1 MNICEFLSGIPP
13 FSDIE
18 SDALTVLSVCAR
30 IQVFQPDEQIIYAG
44 EYGDA
49 LYVIFEGEVQV
60 CISEREGARHVAWLG
75 PREMFGEMALI
86 TGDVRQADVFAS
98 TETICVVIDK
108 DPLYEL
114 LREDSSVAMF
124 LTELVGQRLVSGHQI
139 TQVGKY
145 QVLHELGRGGM
156 AIVYAGYHP
165 QLRRSVAIKMLK
177 HAYVFDHEF
186 AEQFA
191 AEASVVAR
199 LEHSNIVE
207 VYDHEVAYGTQFIVM
222 EMVNGLTLTERMAAD
237 PQMDE
242 GVVRRIIVQ
251 LADALHYAH
260 EAGIVHRDVKPDN
273 VMLVP
278 GEPLRL
284 MDFGIAHRPADGD
297 ATVVGTPAYMAPEQG
312 ERGPQDGRVDIYAL
326 GVIAFEMLT
335 DTLPV
340 VGEDDL
346 DTIARKATDPIPDVR
361 TLRPNISDQMISF
374 IEKACQADP
383 EARFQSALEIKRHF
397 GVGEPLV
404 RPGVRARTVTLL
416 YPSAEEGA
424 VRNAIDQLSA
434 TLAERDVLISAA
446 RHTQLT
452 Q

>member
-1 MNICEFLSGIPP
+1 MNIREFLYDIQP

-18 SDALTVLSVCAR
+18 GDALTALAMCAR
-30 IQVFQPDEQIIYAG
+30 IQTFEPDDQIIYAG

-49 LYVIFEGEVQV
+49 MYVIFEGEVQV
-60 CISEREGARHVAWLG
+60 CTHEDGEIRHKAFLG
-75 PREMFGEMALI
+75 PREVFGEMALI

-98 TETICVVIDK
+98 VQTTCVVIDK
-108 DPLYEL
+108 DSLYTL
-114 LREDSSVAMF
+114 LREDASAAMF

-145 QVLHELGRGGM
+145 QVLHEIGRGGM

-177 HAYVFDHEF
+177 HAYVFDEEF

-199 LEHSNIVE
+199 LEHPNIVK
-207 VYDHEVAYGTQFIVM
+207 VYDHEVAYGTQFIIM
-222 EMVNGLTLTERMAAD
+222 EMVNGITLTERMAAD

-251 LADALHYAH
+251 LADALQYAH

-278 GEPLRL
+278 GEPVRL
-284 MDFGIAHRPADGD
+284 MDFGIAHSPADGE

-326 GVIAFEMLT
+326 GVMAYEMLT
-335 DTLPV
+335 DSLPV
-340 VGEDDL
+340 EGEDDL
-346 DTIARKATDPIPDVR
+346 DTIKRKSTAPPPDPR
-361 TLRPNISDQMISF
+361 QLRPNLSEQMVSF
-374 IEKACQADP
+374 VTKACQPDPAD
-383 EARFQSALEIKRHF
+383 RFQQAIEIRKHF
-397 GVGEPLV
+397 KAGDPLI

-416 YPSAEEGA
+416 YPRREEGVVSDA
-424 VRNAIDQLSA
+424 LDQLAAS
-434 TLAERDVLISAA
+434 LAERDVLISIAK
-446 RHTQLT
+446 HTQLSE
-452 Q
+452 